1 MGFRILV
8 VDDSKLART
17 LVKNALVDA
26 GFEVIGEAA
35 NGREAADMYFKLK
48 PDVVTMDVIM
58 PDVDGPTAAKEILG
72 KEPKARIIM
81 VTSLNQQAI
90 ETDMKQ
96 AGVHSILTKPFEP
109 KALVASIQSAMGK
122 S

>member
-17 LVKNALVDA
+17 LVKNALLEA
-26 GFEVIGEAA
+26 GFEVVGEAA
-35 NGREAADMYFKLK
+35 NGREATDMYFQLK

-72 KEPKARIIM
+72 KEPAARIIM

-90 ETDMKQ
+90 EGDMKK
-96 AGVHSILTKPFEP
+96 AGVRAVLTKPFEP
-109 KALVASIQSAMGK
+109 RALVDSIQTAMTA
-122 S
+122 

>member
-1 MGFRILV
+1 MGFKILV

-17 LVKNALVDA
+17 LVKNALVEA

-35 NGREAADMYFKLK
+35 NGREATEMYFRLK

-58 PDVDGPTAAKEILG
+58 PDVDGTTAAKDILS
-72 KEPKARIIM
+72 KEPNARIIM
-81 VTSLNQQAI
+81 VTSLNQQSI
-90 ETDMKQ
+90 EGDMKQ
-96 AGVHSILTKPFEP
+96 AGVRAILTKPFEP
-109 KALVASIQSAMGK
+109 SALVSSIQTAMG

>member
-17 LVKNALVDA
+17 LVRDALVEA

-35 NGREAADMYFKLK
+35 NGREASEMYFRLK

-58 PDVDGPTAAKEILG
+58 PDVDGPTAAREILG
-72 KEPKARIIM
+72 REPKARIIM

-90 ETDMKQ
+90 EGDMKKV
-96 AGVHSILTKPFEP
+96 GVRSVLTKPFEP
-109 KALVASIQSAMGK
+109 QALVVSIREAM
-122 S
+122 SS

>member
-17 LVKNALVDA
+17 LVKNALVEA

-35 NGREAADMYFKLK
+35 NGREASEMYFRLK

-58 PDVDGPTAAKEILG
+58 PDVDGPTAAREILG
-72 KEPKARIIM
+72 REPKARIIM
-81 VTSLNQQAI
+81 VTSLNQQSI
-90 ETDMKQ
+90 EGDMKK
-96 AGVHSILTKPFEP
+96 AGVRSVLTKPFEP
-109 KALVASIQSAMGK
+109 KALVDSIQSAMG